1 MRVINSVKVLCA
13 DHRNMQDSHWAL
25 NEITMSLLGLSE
37 LFPSLLKTGVIC
49 QNTLFNLL
57 FTFNELVLSHDIL
70 LRKFVEVDAPIGIIV
85 QLFKKLFDN
94 L

>member
-1 MRVINSVKVLCA
+1 
-13 DHRNMQDSHWAL
+13 MQDSHWAL
-25 NEITMSLLGLSE
+25 NKVTMRLLSLSE
-37 LFPSLLKTGVIC
+37 FFPSLLKTGVIC
-49 QNTLFNLL
+49 QNALFDLL
-57 FTFNELVLSHDIL
+57 FTFNELILSHDIL